1 MLASNRQKT
10 LNGGDPTKIPSGSI
24 GYIPEDLMPY
34 AEYSSQDLKVPTFA
48 SCSTFATLSSRVG
61 STMISLSSFFCSVWG
76 FSIFSG
82 MSIIE
87 LSRNGN
93 PLTEMRLLLL
103 VQIYVVLTPIFVF
116 DAFAKTPGGV
126 VKDKE

>member
-1 MLASNRQKT
+1 MANHHC
-10 LNGGDPTKIPSGSI
+10 
-24 GYIPEDLMPY
+24 
-34 AEYSSQDLKVPTFA
+34 A
-48 SCSTFATLSSRVG
+48 
-61 STMISLSSFFCSVWG
+61 
-76 FSIFSG
+76 